1 MILLKHKMEWSINPM
16 CFEVVIIEIRINK
29 DSGVPLYVQ
38 VKKQIM
44 NLIRAGVLKVGNKMP
59 TERELSET
67 LKVSRN
73 TISTA
78 YNELEQEGVLK
89 SYQGRG
95 TFVAEEATPWKAQN
109 IKDKINKFIDLGLEE
124 AIETGMDVDEFLE
137 IVTQRVKEKKEIMSK
152 ITALY
157 IECNIEQSRMF
168 SKQLMDSTNMNVIP
182 FTLDDIRDIS
192 KENKE
197 MLEKAQ
203 VIIATF
209 NHVNEVIK
217 LTAPFNKEVIGVAIN
232 INLETIVKIARY
244 SNDTK
249 FGFVCISQEFMFKAR
264 GALEKAG
271 LGNIN
276 IQYTNTTDTNELSKF
291 LSNSDV
297 AIVSPGRYKDVE
309 KIIGAEKE
317 VLRFLY
323 SLDDSSVKALKS
335 KIMELKYQ
343 K

>member
-1 MILLKHKMEWSINPM
+1 MI
-16 CFEVVIIEIRINK
+16 IIEIKINK

-44 NLIRAGVLKVGNKMP
+44 NLIKSGALKVGNKMP
-59 TERELSET
+59 TERELSEN

-95 TFVAEEATPWKAQN
+95 TFVAEEANPWKAQN
-109 IKDKINKFIDLGLEE
+109 IKEKITKFVDLALEE
-124 AIETGMDVDEFLE
+124 AIEAGMDVDEFLE

-157 IECNIEQSRMF
+157 VECNIEQSKMF

-182 FTLDDIRDIS
+182 FTLDDIKNIN
-192 KENKE
+192 KENQE
-197 MLEKAQ
+197 ILEKCQ
-203 VIIATF
+203 VIISTF
-209 NHVNEVIK
+209 NHVNEVVK
-217 LTAPFNKEVIGVAIN
+217 LTKPFNKEVIGVAIN
-232 INLETIVKIARY
+232 IDLETIVKIARY
-244 SNDTK
+244 SEDTK

-264 GALEKAG
+264 GALERAG

-276 IQYTNTTDTNELSKF
+276 IQYSNTTDNNELVK
-291 LSNSDV
+291 LVNNSDV
-297 AIVSPGRYKDVE
+297 IIVSPGRYRDVGE
-309 KIIGAEKE
+309 NIGADKTI
-317 VLRFLY
+317 LQFLY

>member
-1 MILLKHKMEWSINPM
+1 MDWSINPM
-16 CFEVVIIEIRINK
+16 NFGVITIEITIKK

-44 NLIRAGVLKVGNKMP
+44 DLIKNGTLKVGNKMP
-59 TERELSET
+59 TERELSEN

-95 TFVAEEATPWKAQN
+95 TFVAEEANPWKAQN
-109 IKDKINKFIDLGLEE
+109 VKEKIIKFVDLGLEE

-157 IECNIEQSRMF
+157 VECNIEQSRMF
-168 SKQLMDSTNMNVIP
+168 SRQLMDSTNMNVIP
-182 FTLDDIRDIS
+182 FTLDDIRKI
-192 KENKE
+192 NKE
-197 MLEKAQ
+197 TQLIVEKSQ

-209 NHVNEVIK
+209 NHVNEVVN
-217 LTAPFNKEVIGVAIN
+217 LTKPFKKEVIGVAIN
-232 INLETIVKIARY
+232 IDLETIVKIARY
-244 SNDTK
+244 PEDTK
-249 FGFVCISQEFMFKAR
+249 FGFVCMSQEFMFKAR

-276 IQYTNTTDTNELSKF
+276 IHYTNTTDKNELVK
-291 LSNSDV
+291 LINSTDV
-297 AIVSPGRYKDVE
+297 IIVSPGRYKDV
-309 KIIGAEKE
+309 KE
-317 VLRFLY
+317 NTDGHKQILRFLY
-323 SLDDSSVKALKS
+323 SLDDNSVKALKS
-335 KIMELKYQ
+335 KILELKYQ

>member
-1 MILLKHKMEWSINPM
+1 MDWSINPIN
-16 CFEVVIIEIRINK
+16 FGVIIIEIRINK
-29 DSGVPLYVQ
+29 ESGVPLYLQ

-44 NLIRAGVLKVGNKMP
+44 DLIKNGFLKVGNKMP
-59 TERELSET
+59 TERELSEK

-95 TFVAEEATPWKAQN
+95 TFVAEEANPWKAQN
-109 IKDKINKFIDLGLEE
+109 IKEKIIKFVDLGLEE
-124 AIETGMDVDEFLE
+124 ALEIGMDVDEFLE
-137 IVTQRVKEKKEIMSK
+137 IVTQRVKEKKELMSK

-157 IECNIEQSRMF
+157 VECNIEQSRMF
-168 SKQLMDSTNMNVIP
+168 SKQLTDSTNMSVIP
-182 FTLDDIRDIS
+182 LTLDDIRIID
-192 KENKE
+192 KETKE
-197 MLEKAQ
+197 LVEKSQ

-209 NHVNEVIK
+209 NHVNEVVE
-217 LTAPFNKEVIGVAIN
+217 LTKPFKKEVIGVAIN
-232 INLETIVKIARY
+232 VDLETIVKIARY
-244 SNDTK
+244 PESTR
-249 FGFVCISQEFMFKAR
+249 FAFVCMSQEFMFKAR

-276 IQYTNTTDTNELSKF
+276 IQYTNTSEKSELVKVIN
-291 LSNSDV
+291 NSDV
-297 AIVSPGRYKDVE
+297 IIVSPGRYNDV
-309 KIIGAEKE
+309 KE
-317 VLRFLY
+317 NIKGDKEIMRFLY

-335 KIMELKYQ
+335 KIIELKYQ